1 MRYPDPAVNA
11 NPRQSAPKTVTLRK
25 LPDNEEVQTSS
36 WSDVASTTSKIVVKD
51 TSDVTIAVMGA
62 TGSGKT
68 TFINSASHSKLRIG
82 RGLQSCTSIVQIA
95 QPFELDGR
103 SVTLIDT
110 PGFDDTT
117 KSDADILR
125 MIAAFLATA
134 YENGKTLAGVIYV
147 HRISD
152 FRMGGISTRN
162 FKMFRQ
168 LCGESTLKNVVIV
181 TNMWSAVS
189 EDIGIARETELA
201 SEDIF
206 FKPVLDKGAQILRHS
221 NTPASAHAII
231 ARIIA
236 NHPLPLQI
244 QRELVDQKM
253 DIGQTAAG
261 EELNRELNIQLQK
274 HRNELRALQEEMR
287 EAIREKD
294 EETRRELEIE
304 TRKLQVEMT
313 RVQNDSQKLA
323 SEYSEEKHKLE
334 KRMQE
339 LSEAARQETE
349 RRNAEYNQQMQS
361 LRTQLEQTSSA
372 LVDERVNL
380 SRQIEDLRRQNN
392 QRGVGGHSGGLFGMI
407 GRAIDG
413 IFGF

>member
-1 MRYPDPAVNA
+1 MLRVLP
-11 NPRQSAPKTVTLRK
+11 TVLIWSYF
-25 LPDNEEVQTSS
+25 LS
-36 WSDVASTTSKIVVKD
+36 WSALASMTGMTVAADDLDVA
-51 TSDVTIAVMGA
+51 IAVMGA

-68 TFINSASHSKLRIG
+68 TFINSASNSTLRTG
-82 RGLQSCTSIVQIA
+82 SGLKSCTSIVQVA

-103 SVTLIDT
+103 RVTLIDT

-181 TNMWSAVS
+181 TNMWSEVS
-189 EDIGIARETELA
+189 EDIGVARETELA
-201 SEDIF
+201 SEDLF
-206 FKPVLDKGAQILRHS
+206 FRPVLDKGAQMLRHG

-231 ARIIA
+231 ARIIE

-253 DIGQTAAG
+253 DIGDTAAG
-261 EELNRELNIQLQK
+261 EELNKELKIQLEK
-274 HRNELRALQEEMR
+274 HRVEMRALQEDMQ

-294 EETRRELEIE
+294 EETRRELEIA
-304 TRKLQVEMT
+304 TRRLEEEMA

-323 SEYSEEKHKLE
+323 SEYTEDKKRLE

-339 LSEAARQETE
+339 LKEAAREEAE
-349 RRNAEYNQQMQS
+349 RRNVEYNEQMQN
-361 LRTQLEQTSSA
+361 LRSQLEQ
-372 LVDERVNL
+372 NL
-380 SRQIEDLRRQNN
+380 GDKADLLRRIEEHRWQN
-392 QRGVGGHSGGLFGMI
+392 GGGHGGGLFGVI
-407 GRAIDG
+407 GRAVDA